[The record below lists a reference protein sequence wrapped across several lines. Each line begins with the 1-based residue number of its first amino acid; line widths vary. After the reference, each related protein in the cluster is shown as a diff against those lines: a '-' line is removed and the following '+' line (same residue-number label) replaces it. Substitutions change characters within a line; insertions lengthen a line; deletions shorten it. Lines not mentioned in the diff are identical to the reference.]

1 MKEQKALSIII
12 LLAIVLFVTT
22 LLVPFIPVPI
32 PWLTFGRILSSAWFV
47 SLPVF
52 LLFYTNSL
60 RWSSQSLVIFLIFGI
75 LCVLGASLFPFPKDT
90 ESEQMM
96 KFDIAMR
103 TAFSGLGT
111 ILWSGALGVFMAKL
125 IKDKNLLIPV
135 AFVLATVDIIVTMM
149 PFGTVQQILRTPGG
163 RMAFEALA
171 YKVPEFGVATPAAFI
186 GPADLLFL
194 SMFFCVV
201 HRFELNA
208 RATLFALVPA
218 LVLYLW
224 VVLFWGGYTLWG
236 IRLNTL
242 PALVPI
248 SLSILLANIGNFKLN
263 RNEKIMT
270 FAVVIFCILALSLGF
285 WFSLKK

>member
-1 MKEQKALSIII
+1 MKEQKTLSII
-12 LLAIVLFVTT
+12 LLLTLVLFITT
-22 LLVPFIPVPI
+22 LLVPFIPVSI
-32 PWLTFGRILSSAWFV
+32 RWLTLGRIFSSAWFV

-52 LLFYTNSL
+52 LLFYANSW
-60 RWSSQSLVIFLIFGI
+60 RWSSRSLIILFLFGI
-75 LCVLGASLFPFPKDT
+75 VCVFGASLFPHPKVIA
-90 ESEQMM
+90 SEGIM
-96 KFDIAMR
+96 KFDIAIR

-111 ILWSGALGVFMAKL
+111 ILWSGTLGVFVARL

-163 RMAFEALA
+163 RTAFEALA
-171 YKVPEFGVATPAAFI
+171 YKVPEFGLATPVAFI

-201 HRFELNA
+201 HRFGLNA
-208 RATLFALVPA
+208 KATLFATMPA

-224 VVLFWGGYTLWG
+224 VVLFWGGKSLLG
-236 IRLNTL
+236 IQLNTL

-248 SLSILLANIGNFKLN
+248 SLAILLSNINNFKLN
-263 RNEKIMT
+263 LSEKIMT
-270 FAVVIFCILALSLGF
+270 FAVAIFCVLALSLGF
-285 WFSLKK
+285 WFSLKR